1 MKKTLALLLLLAGLT
16 VEAQGRT
23 LYWTGDYSIY
33 WNDLESHINWKD
45 EDGKD
50 TFYQEGDDVVFH
62 NCDASF
68 VEVWGVSP
76 GSMLVDNSAGN
87 SYTFDRDASGG
98 GSINGNMNLTKRGE
112 GDLTFECA
120 CKYTGDT
127 FIYGGTTSINDERPS
142 VFGDEEPARLGYGD
156 IFLCGGRLELFSLS
170 QPYANNIYVKGEATL
185 NCQYLG
191 GSLTV
196 QNTGKLTLDAP
207 LNGRGGNL
215 ILQDGAMVNVGG
227 YAVSFYGG
235 AGTGGLIAV
244 EGNATLGNGLI
255 ISCKLNVAAGKTL
268 TLMANTSATNGTN
281 FNLGEGSSLDMGGNN
296 VNFTNTTVSSSG
308 DGANLGHGTITGV
321 LSLTASSRINLLEN
335 TSVTGGVTL
344 GDNASLDLGK
354 NAISASVTLSGGFAT
369 IGNGSIE
376 GGLTVAEGKSLAL
389 LANTTV
395 TGGVSLG
402 AQSSL
407 NLGGNTFHT
416 VGEGGSQ
423 VTFSGDA
430 TVSNGTLV
438 LDSDWSPGYALTFTG
453 ITLDLNKH
461 TLSKAVTL
469 VGDNAIGNGTIN
481 TNLNVGEGDTLTL
494 CGTLYGNHDSEDK
507 ITLGNNAT
515 LDLGGQYLDRFC
527 YVTMKGDAFIGNGSF
542 NSQIVVETDHKLTL
556 SANLWG
562 GGSIVL
568 RNNAT
573 LDLNNHSYAGTIYGP
588 DYDDSGTISA
598 TIGNGTLDCYLTV
611 VGENTLNLCGDLGGS
626 GAITLKD
633 SATLNLGTHTLSK
646 DVSLNGAST
655 VKAEH
660 TTIKALK
667 EDTPGLL
674 QELSVSEGHILG
686 TGRAASLADGLYIKS
701 EADLLIESMTLT
713 ANNEIHVGDHTITLN
728 QVTIDLSQAKYELV
742 GSDYYFQLQNLI
754 NCTLGMDDVVF
765 DASGLELPT
774 GFDPATTT
782 VAFDFGDDVTID
794 PQTAK
799 NLTLLMGNYLSTSA
813 NLDTPGQ
820 VLFTALV
827 PIPEPTTGTLSLL
840 ALAALAARR
849 RRK

>member
-1 MKKTLALLLLLAGLT
+1 MIVAMKKTLALLLLLAGLS

-23 LYWTGDYSIY
+23 LYWTGGYSIY

-45 EDGKD
+45 KDGKD

-62 NCDASF
+62 NCDASY

-335 TSVTGGVTL
+335 TTVTGGVTL
-344 GDNASLDLGK
+344 GDNALLDLGK
-354 NAISASVTLSGGFAT
+354 NAISASVTLSGSSAT
-369 IGNGSIE
+369 IGNGTIN
-376 GGLTVAEGKSLAL
+376 GDMTVAEGKSLAL

-407 NLGGNTFHT
+407 NLGGNTHSGNVSLGWNTAIGNGSVNGDITFAAGNQQLSLCGDLGGTGDIAIGVVNKNSSSPIGIDPPHPVFTSSLDMGGHT
-416 VGEGGSQ
+416 LSKGLKLVGD
-423 VTFSGDA
+423 T
-430 TVSNGTLV
+430 TVSNGRLV
-438 LDSDWSPGYALTFTG
+438 LAHDMTRSLDDIQARTVTIGAETTV
-453 ITLDLNKH
+453 DLNSH
-461 TLSKAVTL
+461 TFSHNLAVEADT
-469 VGDNAIGNGTIN
+469 AIGNGTIGG
-481 TNLNVGEGDTLTL
+481 NVTVDEGKSVRFFGETKIDSNNEGLVSYHGKIKIG
-494 CGTLYGNHDSEDK
+494 GTTIQALHRPLE
-507 ITLGNNAT
+507 
-515 LDLGGQYLDRFC
+515 
-527 YVTMKGDAFIGNGSF
+527 
-542 NSQIVVETDHKLTL
+542 SQIGAPVYPGLMKE
-556 SANLWG
+556 
-562 GGSIVL
+562 
-568 RNNAT
+568 
-573 LDLNNHSYAGTIYGP
+573 
-588 DYDDSGTISA
+588 
-598 TIGNGTLDCYLTV
+598 LTV
-611 VGENTLNLCGDLGGS
+611 SEN
-626 GAITLKD
+626 
-633 SATLNLGTHTLSK
+633 
-646 DVSLNGAST
+646 
-655 VKAEH
+655 E
-660 TTIKALK
+660 
-667 EDTPGLL
+667 
-674 QELSVSEGHILG
+674 ILG
-686 TGRAASLADGLYIKS
+686 TGRASSLADGLEIQS
-701 EADLLIESMTLT
+701 EADLLIKGMTIT
-713 ANNEIHVGDHTITLN
+713 ADNKISVGDNTITLN
-728 QVTIDLSQAKYELV
+728 NVTIKLSEDYFDRENPV
-742 GSDYYFQLQNLI
+742 DGVYYFKLQDLFHCDVEFN
-754 NCTLGMDDVVF
+754 NVVF
-765 DASGLELPT
+765 DASGLELPE
-774 GFDPATTT
+774 GFDPG
-782 VAFDFGDDVTID
+782 VNGIGMDFGPDVTID
-794 PQTAK
+794 PQPARS
-799 NLTLLMGNYLSTSA
+799 LTLLMGGDWSQTM
-813 NLDTPGQ
+813 NLVDGKP
-820 VLFTALV
+820 VFTALV
-827 PIPEPTTGTLSLL
+827 PTPEPTTGTLSLL

>member
-1 MKKTLALLLLLAGLT
+1 MKKTLALLLLLAGLS

-45 EDGKD
+45 KDGKD

-98 GSINGNMNLTKRGE
+98 GSIDGNMNLTKRGE
-112 GDLTFECA
+112 GDLTIVCA
-120 CKYTGDT
+120 CNYTGDT
-127 FIYGGTTSINDERPS
+127 FIYGGTTCIDDERPS
-142 VFGDEEPARLGYGD
+142 VFGDEEPARLGYGK
-156 IFLCGGRLELFSLS
+156 IFLCGGCLQLFSS
-170 QPYANNIYVKGEATL
+170 QPYANNIYVEGEATL
-185 NCQYLG
+185 NCLYLG

-196 QNTGKLTLDAP
+196 QNTGKLTLDAA

-255 ISCKLNVAAGKTL
+255 SACKLNVAAGKTL
-268 TLMANTSATNGTN
+268 TLMANTSATYGTN

-335 TSVTGGVTL
+335 TTVTGGVTL
-344 GDNASLDLGK
+344 GDNALLDLGD
-354 NAISASVTLSGGFAT
+354 NAISASVTLSGSSAT
-369 IGNGSIE
+369 IGNGTIN
-376 GGLTVAEGKSLAL
+376 GDMAVAENKSLAL

-402 AQSSL
+402 AKSSL

-416 VGEGGSQ
+416 GGEGGSQ
-423 VTFSGDA
+423 VTFSDDA
-430 TVSNGTLV
+430 TVSNGKLV

-461 TLSKAVTL
+461 TLSKAVNL

-507 ITLGNNAT
+507 ITLGNKAS
-515 LDLGGQYLDRFC
+515 LDLGGQYLDRYC

-626 GAITLKD
+626 GDIILKD

-655 VKAEH
+655 IKAEH

-713 ANNEIHVGDHTITLN
+713 ANNEIHVGEHTITLN

-765 DASGLELPT
+765 DASDLSLPE
-774 GFDPATTT
+774 GFDPANKS
-782 VAFDFGDDVTID
+782 VVFDFGDDVTID

-799 NLTLLMGNYLSTSA
+799 NLTLLMGNYLNTSA

-827 PIPEPTTGTLSLL
+827 PTPEPTTGTLSLL